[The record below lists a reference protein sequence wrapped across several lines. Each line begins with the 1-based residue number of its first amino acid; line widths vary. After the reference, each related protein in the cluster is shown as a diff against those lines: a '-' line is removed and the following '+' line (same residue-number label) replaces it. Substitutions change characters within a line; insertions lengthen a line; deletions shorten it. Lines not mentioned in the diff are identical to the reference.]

1 MKFTFDGM
9 TPEVPKI
16 EEEQV
21 VETTETNNQQDQ
33 SNTKDKLFFVN
44 MRFVFCRTREC
55 RIG

>member
-1 MKFTFDGM
+1 M